1 MAAEPPLVVPDV
13 LLAVDTSSLKG
24 LLEAI
29 LARLR
34 LSEAS
39 LSELQNERQLD
50 LPKQGLVARID
61 KLELEVDALLND
73 EIPGVDGA
81 GNCPSPRSLRW
92 ESCMEDLRQG
102 ISRCEARIEE
112 TEGCVREMHEATQQ
126 NAHDFELLQAR
137 LNGLGRSV
145 DMRFAE
151 TGGKVD
157 QLSEVVEEHASDI
170 EDLKVKMQEA
180 FNSLQKLDLSNLKE
194 EMDAALRRMER
205 RLFDEMQEDED
216 GDGGEQDDDDDVD
229 GDGDDD
235 DGDDGCDGDDDDDD
249 DDEKGDE
256 HDDGDYDDE
265 NDEDDDEDEDGDEED
280 DDGDVDEDDDG
291 DEDDDDDDDDDDGSN
306 HGRQDNAGNDEEE
319 ELSAE
324 LREKQER
331 TRQELDKVVSRFRTQ
346 LNDLVESA
354 LENMRHSLGQKV
366 LMLDTNDE
374 MVAAGTTK
382 HCISCFKDRS
392 QSPGRGTIGTDGHVY
407 HHAQE
412 AKQGE
417 DAEPQERPT
426 SAKRYGISTAVA
438 AREPSARLGRACQPR
453 PVSSRGRNPERYD
466 VMLENYSRMLARGN
480 DKSIGKLV
488 GILQQCYRVIR
499 RLCAPVEAIDKG
511 STSLTCAVGIPCSCR
526 SCGCR
531 RALANWR
538 TTSSRRPIAHRE
550 LQCKLEKTT
559 CKHLQAGSRRHPQA
573 PLPRLVT
580 SC

>member
-1 MAAEPPLVVPDV
+1 VFGFHHFEVKHAGRMAAEPTLVVPDV

-39 LSELQNERQLD
+39 LAELQNERHLD

-61 KLELEVDALLND
+61 KLELEVAALLND
-73 EIPGVDGA
+73 EIPGADGA
-81 GNCPSPRSLRW
+81 NCPSPRSLRW
-92 ESCMEDLRQG
+92 ESCMNDLRQG

-112 TEGCVREMHEATQQ
+112 TEGCIREMHEATQQ

-157 QLSEVVEEHASDI
+157 QLGEVVEEHGSDI

-180 FNSLQKLDLSNLKE
+180 FNSLQKLDLSSMKE
-194 EMDAALRRMER
+194 EMDAAVRRMER
-205 RLFDEMQEDED
+205 RLFDEMQE
-216 GDGGEQDDDDDVD
+216 
-229 GDGDDD
+229 
-235 DGDDGCDGDDDDDD
+235 
-249 DDEKGDE
+249 
-256 HDDGDYDDE
+256 
-265 NDEDDDEDEDGDEED
+265 
-280 DDGDVDEDDDG
+280 
-291 DEDDDDDDDDDDGSN
+291 
-306 HGRQDNAGNDEEE
+306 
-319 ELSAE
+319 LSAE
-324 LREKQER
+324 LREKQEQ

-374 MVAAGTTK
+374 MVAAGTTRN
-382 HCISCFKDRS
+382 CISCFKDRS

-412 AKQGE
+412 AKEGE
-417 DAEPQERPT
+417 EAEPQERPM

-438 AREPSARLGRACQPR
+438 AREYSTRPGRACQPR

-488 GILQQCYRVIR
+488 GIQ
-499 RLCAPVEAIDKG
+499 
-511 STSLTCAVGIPCSCR
+511 
-526 SCGCR
+526 
-531 RALANWR
+531 
-538 TTSSRRPIAHRE
+538 
-550 LQCKLEKTT
+550 
-559 CKHLQAGSRRHPQA
+559 
-573 PLPRLVT
+573 
-580 SC
+580 

>member
-1 MAAEPPLVVPDV
+1 MVPDV

-205 RLFDEMQEDED
+205 RLFDEMQE
-216 GDGGEQDDDDDVD
+216 
-229 GDGDDD
+229 
-235 DGDDGCDGDDDDDD
+235 
-249 DDEKGDE
+249 
-256 HDDGDYDDE
+256 
-265 NDEDDDEDEDGDEED
+265 
-280 DDGDVDEDDDG
+280 
-291 DEDDDDDDDDDDGSN
+291 
-306 HGRQDNAGNDEEE
+306 
-319 ELSAE
+319 LSAE

-488 GILQQCYRVIR
+488 GILQ
-499 RLCAPVEAIDKG
+499 
-511 STSLTCAVGIPCSCR
+511 
-526 SCGCR
+526 
-531 RALANWR
+531 
-538 TTSSRRPIAHRE
+538 
-550 LQCKLEKTT
+550 
-559 CKHLQAGSRRHPQA
+559 
-573 PLPRLVT
+573 
-580 SC
+580 